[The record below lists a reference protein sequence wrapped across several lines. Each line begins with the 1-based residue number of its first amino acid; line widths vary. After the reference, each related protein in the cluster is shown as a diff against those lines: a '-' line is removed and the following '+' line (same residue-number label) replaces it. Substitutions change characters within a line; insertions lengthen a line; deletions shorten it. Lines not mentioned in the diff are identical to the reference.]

1 MGCTPTVRI
10 CNENWLPMGDR
21 VQVARSSRARMLGR
35 RRNIYVII
43 VDPNAKLPMT
53 CSKDL
58 RVIPRSSFHA
68 PTCLMVWP
76 TTSENTKGKAVA
88 SYNVINIR
96 YHEF

>member
-1 MGCTPTVRI
+1 M
-10 CNENWLPMGDR
+10 
-21 VQVARSSRARMLGR
+21 
-35 RRNIYVII
+35 I

-53 CSKDL
+53 CSKDP

-68 PTCLMVWP
+68 PTYLMVWP

-96 YHEF
+96 YHEFSEDHAPCSQTSSTYHSGL